1 MAADPGDHVPAV
13 AAEINRRSRRDETG
27 RRRGRDRVAARRQPR
42 RLPRGVEATYLER
55 DRDEARTTQ
64 HQNGHQGG
72 DGQCGLD
79 GAEPAVTG

>member
-13 AAEINRRSRRDETG
+13 TAEINRRSRRNETG
-27 RRRGRDRVAARRQPR
+27 RRRGGDWIAARRQPC
-42 RLPRGVEATYLER
+42 RLPRGVEATYLEG

-72 DGQCGLD
+72 DGQCSLD

>member
-27 RRRGRDRVAARRQPR
+27 RRRGRDWIAARRQPR

-72 DGQCGLD
+72 DGQRGLD